1 MRGKDA
7 DSDRLLRAAVEMKKP
22 GLAFA
27 LLAGL
32 LCLDPEEEESAR
44 HGSQVTPAQAR
55 GLCPFPQGVGAADDW
70 RASRDT
76 RRKAV
81 PIQ

>member
-1 MRGKDA
+1 
-7 DSDRLLRAAVEMKKP
+7 MKKP

-44 HGSQVTPAQAR
+44 HGSQVTPMLAT
-55 GLCPFPQGVGAADDW
+55 GLCRFPQGARAPDHW
-70 RASRDT
+70 RATSDT
-76 RRKAV
+76 RQKRA

>member
-1 MRGKDA
+1 
-7 DSDRLLRAAVEMKKP
+7 MKKP

-44 HGSQVTPAQAR
+44 HGSQVTPIPAR
-55 GLCPFPQGVGAADDW
+55 GLCRFPQGTRAADHW
-70 RASRDT
+70 RPKSDT
-76 RRKAV
+76 RRKAAS
-81 PIQ
+81 IQ